1 MPKKFEKEFISYCE
15 NQNLEVN
22 PYQIK
27 VIKKLEDYHNS
38 NYKSFFS
45 KLFSKQKTK
54 KGFYLYGGVGVGK
67 TMILNFFYDHLEEKK
82 LKKHFNEFML
92 GFHDF
97 VHEQKEKNE
106 ENVINQFV
114 KNLKSKASLVYFDE
128 FQVTNIVDA
137 MILGKLFEQIF
148 KEDIKIIFTSNTK
161 ISELYKEGLQR
172 EQFIPF
178 IKIMEDQCMEYKLK
192 IEDDYRKSNDNQ
204 KQRYF
209 FPINQETNFK
219 INKFFR
225 MITKGKKQSS
235 ITINVKGRGFKIENF
250 YEGIVR
256 YNFNQLCDQNLGA
269 EDYLAIIKSCK
280 FIVIDQIP
288 QFNDENSNQQQ
299 RFITLLDVI
308 YDKNIYLKYR
318 QHNNNLIGS
327 NVSLKDKWLRFCK
340 VANGNFK
347 IQNDHNLQAIINN
360 QNLLIKSNRK
370 TLTNFIKARN
380 SFLLKRV
387 FYLTKSGV
395 YRQTLIG
402 NIALFI
408 GILIKKV

>member
-22 PYQIK
+22 PDQIK

-67 TMILNFFYDHLEEKK
+67 TMILNLFYDHLEEKK

-148 KEDIKIIFTSNTK
+148 KEDIKIILTSNTK

-172 EQFIPF
+172 EQFLPF
-178 IKIMEDQCMEYKLK
+178 IKIMEDQSIEYELK

-209 FPINQETNFK
+209 FPLNQETNFK

-225 MITKGKKQSS
+225 TITKDKKQSS
-235 ITINVKGRGFKIENF
+235 IKINVKGREFKIENF
-250 YEGIVR
+250 YEGIIR
-256 YNFNQLCDQNLGA
+256 CDFN
-269 EDYLAIIKSCK
+269 
-280 FIVIDQIP
+280 
-288 QFNDENSNQQQ
+288 
-299 RFITLLDVI
+299 
-308 YDKNIYLKYR
+308 
-318 QHNNNLIGS
+318 
-327 NVSLKDKWLRFCK
+327 
-340 VANGNFK
+340 
-347 IQNDHNLQAIINN
+347 
-360 QNLLIKSNRK
+360 
-370 TLTNFIKARN
+370 
-380 SFLLKRV
+380 
-387 FYLTKSGV
+387 
-395 YRQTLIG
+395 
-402 NIALFI
+402 
-408 GILIKKV
+408 